1 MRHRIAFATLALA
14 VCSHEAARA
23 QQVPGLPPA
32 DSVQGRMMSGV
43 IRPTRPAIVF
53 MGFGWRHRTGEPYRV
68 SQVQDDSPASR
79 AGLMVGDALLAV
91 DGHDPTEDGV
101 MFRNNA
107 PGRHYRLR
115 VQRGDQELELEI
127 ISAPPR
133 PNPAPAPAPAP

>member
-1 MRHRIAFATLALA
+1 MRNRIVLFALVIACC
-14 VCSHEAARA
+14 VPGIVRA
-23 QQVPGLPPA
+23 QGVPA
-32 DSVQGRMMSGV
+32 TDSLKPTMSGV

-53 MGFGWRHRTGEPYRV
+53 MGFGWQHRTGEPFRV
-68 SQVQDDSPASR
+68 GQVLEDSPASR

-91 DGHDPTEDGV
+91 DGHDPTENGV
-101 MFRNNA
+101 LFPDNA

-133 PNPAPAPAPAP
+133 PPQSPAPAPAP

>member
-1 MRHRIAFATLALA
+1 MLKLLFVPALILA
-14 VCSHEAARA
+14 C
-23 QQVPGLPPA
+23 GLPRAAHGQGTAPA
-32 DSVQGRMMSGV
+32 APPMSGV
-43 IRPTRPAIVF
+43 MRPTRPASVF
-53 MGFGWRHRTGEPYRV
+53 MGFGWRHQTGEPFRV
-68 SQVQDDSPASR
+68 SQVVDDSPASR

-101 MFRNNA
+101 LFPNNT

-133 PNPAPAPAPAP
+133 ASLPPAAR